1 MTSSDAAVGRADP
14 GGNAAMRIQV
24 DDVFKAFDG
33 ALALIEDERQRDT
46 FQRLLS
52 ASRDSVQRAVHDVV
66 RQVVDEVNEVAAGVL
81 ELELVYRPDGLELR
95 TSRASLEEPVE
106 DEVELG
112 FDAEDIDRLTLR
124 LPAELKDIA
133 AAAAEQ
139 AGISLNTWLTRL
151 VTREAV
157 HRTRA
162 DVRQARGRRR
172 GPGQSLKG
180 WIGG

>member
-1 MTSSDAAVGRADP
+1 
-14 GGNAAMRIQV
+14 MRIQV
-24 DDVFKAFDG
+24 DDVLKAFDG
-33 ALALIEDERQRDT
+33 ALALIEDERQRET
-46 FQRLLS
+46 FGRLLA
-52 ASRDSVQRAVHDVV
+52 ASRDSVQRSVHDIL
-66 RQVVDEVNEVAAGVL
+66 RQMVDEVNEAAGATL
-81 ELELVYRPDGLELR
+81 QLELVYQPDGLELR
-95 TSRASLEEPVE
+95 VTRASLDEPID
-106 DEVELG
+106 DEAEFA

-133 AAAAEQ
+133 AVAAEQ

-157 HRTRA
+157 HRTRG
-162 DVRQARGRRR
+162 RGSRGPQPPEPPGRRR

>member
-1 MTSSDAAVGRADP
+1 
-14 GGNAAMRIQV
+14 MRIQV

-33 ALALIEDERQRDT
+33 ALALIEDERQRQT
-46 FQRLLS
+46 FERVLA
-52 ASRDSVQRAVHDVV
+52 ASRDSVQRAVGDVL
-66 RQVVDEVNEVAAGVL
+66 RQVVDEVNESAAGVL
-81 ELELVYRPDGLELR
+81 TLELVYQPDGLELR
-95 TSRASLEEPVE
+95 TSRASLEEPL
-106 DEVELG
+106 DEEATVFG
-112 FDAEDIDRLTLR
+112 FDAEDVDRLTLR

-157 HRTRA
+157 HRTRS
-162 DVRQARGRRR
+162 RSEQARSRRR
-172 GPGQSLKG
+172 GPGESLKG

>member
-1 MTSSDAAVGRADP
+1 
-14 GGNAAMRIQV
+14 MRIQV

-33 ALALIEDERQRDT
+33 ALALIEDERQRQT
-46 FQRLLS
+46 FERVLA
-52 ASRDSVQRAVHDVV
+52 ASRDSVQRAIGDLV
-66 RQVVDEVNEVAAGVL
+66 RQVVDDVNEVAGGVL
-81 ELELVYRPDGLELR
+81 ALELVYQPDGLEVR
-95 TSRASLEEPVE
+95 ASTASLEEPIE
-106 DEVELG
+106 DEAAFG
-112 FDAEDIDRLTLR
+112 FDAEDVDRLTLR

-157 HRTRA
+157 QRTRG
-162 DVRQARGRRR
+162 RGRAPRAQR
-172 GPGQSLKG
+172 SGSSQSLKG